1 MFADLAGSER
11 LDKTGLE
18 AKASEAAFEGM
29 ATNWD
34 LYMLGRTIDMVV
46 EAAKKGKKPEGF
58 ATRQPSL
65 LSQVMTKVIKGDSFV
80 TMVVCL
86 SQSDKNGGE
95 SWSVL

>member
-18 AKASEAAFEGM
+18 LGAKASEAAWEGM

-34 LYMLGRTIDMVV
+34 LYMLGRSIDIVV
-46 EAAKKGKKPEGF
+46 EAARKGKKPDGV
-58 ATRQPSL
+58 AARQPSL
-65 LSQVMTKVIKGDSFV
+65 LSQVMTRVIRGDSFV

-95 SWSVL
+95 SW